1 MLFFRAM
8 ATGTGEP
15 SSAAAEP
22 PLLVERRD
30 STALL
35 TLNRPAKHNALSLDL
50 LGRLQAILRQL
61 AGDESVRVVVIRGS
75 DRVFSTGMDLDELA
89 GVVAVADTQRALA
102 AVRDANAEIER
113 CPRPVIA
120 AIAGWCL
127 TGGLEL
133 ALACD
138 VRVAAETARFGIT
151 SARIG
156 TVAGAGG
163 TQRLPRL
170 VGPGRAKE
178 LLFSAEPI
186 DAAEALS
193 IGLVNRVVPAGQ
205 EVETALEM
213 ARLFARRAPLSL
225 AFAKTAV
232 NVGLTMPLEAALAF
246 EIGLTT
252 QLFTTEDRAEGL
264 RAFRERREP
273 EFKGR

>member
-1 MLFFRAM
+1 MRM
-8 ATGTGEP
+8 ADG
-15 SSAAAEP
+15 
-22 PLLVERRD
+22 PLLVERHE
-30 STALL
+30 TAALV
-35 TLNRPAKHNALSLDL
+35 TLNRPEKHNALSLEL
-50 LGRLQAILRQL
+50 LGRLRAVV
-61 AGDESVRVVVIRGS
+61 DELGADADIRAVVVTGNPRG
-75 DRVFSTGMDLDELA
+75 FSTGMDLDDL
-89 GVVAVADTQRALA
+89 GRVSGVADTQRALA
-102 AVRDANAEIER
+102 VPRDANAAIER
-113 CPRPVIA
+113 CPKPVIA

-138 VRVAAETARFGIT
+138 VRIAADSARFGVT

-186 DAAEALS
+186 DAAEALR

-205 EVETALEM
+205 EVEAALEM

-232 NVGLTMPLEAALAF
+232 NVGLTMPLEAALTF

-264 RAFRERREP
+264 RAFHERREP
-273 EFKGR
+273 DFKGR

>member
-1 MLFFRAM
+1 M
-8 ATGTGEP
+8 TSGP
-15 SSAAAEP
+15 S
-22 PLLVERRD
+22 LLVERRD
-30 STALL
+30 DVALL
-35 TLNRPAKHNALSLDL
+35 ALNRPEKHNALSLEL
-50 LGRLQAILRQL
+50 LERVRAAVGELGAD
-61 AGDESVRVVVIRGS
+61 ASVRTVILHGN
-75 DRVFSTGMDLDELA
+75 DRCFSTGMDLDDLA
-89 GVVAVADTQRALA
+89 GISGVADTQRALA
-102 AVRDANAEIER
+102 VFRDANAAIER
-113 CPRPVIA
+113 CPKPVIA

-138 VRVAAETARFGIT
+138 VRIAADTARFGIT

-186 DAAEALS
+186 DAREADR
-193 IGLVNRVVPAGQ
+193 IGLVNRVVPGGR
-205 EVETALEM
+205 EVEAATEL
-213 ARLFARRAPLSL
+213 ARVFARRAPLSL
-225 AFAKTAV
+225 WFAKSAV
-232 NVGLTMPLEAALAF
+232 NVGMAMPLEAALAF

-264 RAFRERREP
+264 RAFLDKRDA
-273 EFKGR
+273 EFRGR

>member
-1 MLFFRAM
+1 M
-8 ATGTGEP
+8 AGD
-15 SSAAAEP
+15 
-22 PLLVERRD
+22 PLLVERQE
-30 STALL
+30 SAALL
-35 TLNRPAKHNALSLDL
+35 RLNRPDKQNALSLAL
-50 LGRLQAILRQL
+50 LGRLQTVVTELGAD
-61 AGDESVRVVVIRGS
+61 ASVRVVILTGNERC
-75 DRVFSTGMDLDELA
+75 FSTGMDLDDLSA
-89 GVVAVADTQRALA
+89 VRTVADTQRALA
-102 AVRDANAEIER
+102 VFRDANAAIER
-113 CPRPVIA
+113 CPKPVIA

-138 VRVAAETARFGIT
+138 IRIAASGSRFGIT

-170 VGPGRAKE
+170 IGAGRAKE
-178 LLFSAEPI
+178 LLFSAEPV
-186 DAAEALS
+186 DADEAFR
-193 IGLVNRVVPAGQ
+193 IGLVNRVVPSGQ
-205 EVETALEM
+205 EVSASLEM

-225 AFAKTAV
+225 SFAKSAV

-264 RAFRERREP
+264 RAFKEKREA
-273 EFKGR
+273 EFHGR